1 MNLSVSNWHLSLKLF
16 VIAAVMF
23 GFGYAMIP
31 LYRAICEITG
41 VGLITQRDEDAAE
54 FARNTQ
60 VDTSR
65 KVTIE
70 FDANSR
76 GTWQFKPK
84 VSSVSVNPGELVT
97 VVYQLTNTESRPTVG
112 QAIPSYAPQVANR
125 YFRKLECFCFK
136 QQALEPN
143 EVREFPVVFVIDP
156 KLPTDVSVITL
167 SDTFFEVPG
176 QSLKPSDAAATPG
189 AGTPA
194 GTPARG
200 T

>member
-1 MNLSVSNWHLSLKLF
+1 VNLSVSNWHLSLKLF

-97 VVYQLTNTESRPTVG
+97 SRLSVDQHRGPAHRRAGHSQLRASGG
-112 QAIPSYAPQVANR
+112 QPVLPQARVFLLQAAGAPAQRSA
-125 YFRKLECFCFK
+125 
-136 QQALEPN
+136 
-143 EVREFPVVFVIDP
+143 
-156 KLPTDVSVITL
+156 
-167 SDTFFEVPG
+167 
-176 QSLKPSDAAATPG
+176 
-189 AGTPA
+189 
-194 GTPARG
+194 
-200 T
+200 

>member
-41 VGLITQRDEDAAE
+41 VGLITQRDEEAAD

-167 SDTFFEVPG
+167 SYTFFEVPG